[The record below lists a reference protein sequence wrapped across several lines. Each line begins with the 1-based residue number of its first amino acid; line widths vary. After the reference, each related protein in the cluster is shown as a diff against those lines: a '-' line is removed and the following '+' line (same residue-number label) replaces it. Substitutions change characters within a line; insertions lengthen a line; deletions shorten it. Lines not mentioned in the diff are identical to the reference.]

1 MKKLITLGLI
11 DKNIFLPFL
20 LAIFL
25 IINSYVGA
33 YIPEANQSYYI
44 AGFGQS
50 IGFMLARFIPC
61 IFKYDTEISFKK
73 NCTKN
78 NIKDYFFFFIFYTL
92 FRGAALTNHFIEF
105 DTSRVSF
112 LSSTQSIQIII
123 LLILTKIFLK
133 YNYYIHNIISLIL
146 FCIFGALVD
155 LASGSFKDLK
165 LVDGYYFFVIV
176 TESIFYCSMKYM
188 MDKKYHKYWDIIFFQ
203 GIYNFIYIMISVFI
217 RAKIDNDASFI
228 PNYFSQKEI
237 GPVFAIFFYNMF
249 ITGLMQQVLN
259 VLIIYL
265 FTPNHIFISY
275 GINKIK
281 KIVYKNTEDY
291 YHLFCLIPFFFQ
303 ILSLL
308 FYLEILEYNFC
319 NLNKDTKRN
328 IELRENDDMKKK
340 LTNESFIEINDDLI
354 IENDEFNQE
363 LTMVSIGKEKSSS
376 SKSFVK

>member
-1 MKKLITLGLI
+1 
-11 DKNIFLPFL
+11 
-20 LAIFL
+20 
-25 IINSYVGA
+25 
-33 YIPEANQSYYI
+33 
-44 AGFGQS
+44 
-50 IGFMLARFIPC
+50 
-61 IFKYDTEISFKK
+61 
-73 NCTKN
+73 
-78 NIKDYFFFFIFYTL
+78 
-92 FRGAALTNHFIEF
+92 
-105 DTSRVSF
+105 
-112 LSSTQSIQIII
+112 
-123 LLILTKIFLK
+123 
-133 YNYYIHNIISLIL
+133 
-146 FCIFGALVD
+146 
-155 LASGSFKDLK
+155 
-165 LVDGYYFFVIV
+165 
-176 TESIFYCSMKYM
+176 
-188 MDKKYHKYWDIIFFQ
+188 
-203 GIYNFIYIMISVFI
+203 
-217 RAKIDNDASFI
+217 
-228 PNYFSQKEI
+228 
-237 GPVFAIFFYNMF
+237 MF

-363 LTMVSIGKEKSSS
+363 LTMISTGKEKSSS